1 MTTTATETLTEA
13 GKSIGYEGGLTISLP
28 VKDLAK
34 SIEFYE
40 NVVGFKIQ
48 YRLDDMGWCE
58 LTTSVPQVNIGLS
71 QVESP
76 NPGGQTP
83 TFGVADIDR
92 ARKVLEGRGVKF
104 DGDTMEIPDMVKLAT
119 FFDPDG
125 NPIKLYQDLSGQM
138 PE

>member
-58 LTTSVPQVNIGLS
+58 LTTSVPQVTIGLS